1 MTQKIMLAD
10 MSRILRAMLLA
21 VLDNRP
27 DVTLVAGEG
36 GLITALRAAQAG
48 TVVVESRDPAALET
62 IDPALARI
70 ANLTVLAIGQDG
82 QSACIHRIRSEM
94 QVVTDVTPQGIVA
107 ALMGGTEGTA
117 DAS

>member
-1 MTQKIMLAD
+1 VTTRIMLAD
-10 MSRILRAMLLA
+10 MPRRLRDIMLA

-36 GLITALRAAQAG
+36 GLIAALTAAQADA
-48 TVVVESRDPAALET
+48 VVVESSDPAALAA

-82 QSACIHRIRSEM
+82 RSACIHRIRAET
-94 QVVTDVTPQGIVA
+94 QVVTDVSPQGIVA
-107 ALMGGTEGTA
+107 ALMGGASGTP
-117 DAS
+117 DKQ